1 LGRYLTQYPWL
12 NDRERKSPV
21 SSVPANEVGVRCT
34 TTLRRTRRREGRRTF
49 CDVPPGAARDIDEE
63 EKGTKFELLQ
73 MLADELGYAVDT
85 QARLPIFTKSPSFTL
100 HDKSTHDIILTH
112 MIRRKHFDLTK

>member
-1 LGRYLTQYPWL
+1 MIGSVNRRSHLFRQT
-12 NDRERKSPV
+12 RSV
-21 SSVPANEVGVRCT
+21 SG
-34 TTLRRTRRREGRRTF
+34 
-49 CDVPPGAARDIDEE
+49 VPPGAARDIDEE